1 MKKFIYMAVAAIAA
15 LSSCASDD
23 AIMNEGGQ
31 NETGVTTFTATME
44 GNNATR
50 ATYNSTARTA
60 EWEASIDKINVG
72 GAEYTAQTTGATT
85 TFIGTGATKGDD
97 DKYHAYF
104 PASLYSGGTLTLP
117 ATQTYTADKFNMPMY
132 AESTT
137 TELTFKNLCA
147 VLAVKVT
154 SADITTLKSIKV
166 KSDKALSGAF
176 TVSENKAVLTDA
188 SDNNNTVVLNSETPL
203 TLDET
208 GTTFYIAIPAQ
219 EYAYLNIYLSAD
231 GTTYTQAMATK
242 KAAGLGAIA
251 RNKMYSIDYEKNAVK
266 LWEGN
271 VFVADRN
278 VGATSETDFG
288 GYYTWGGTYA
298 NGAGIPWNGTF
309 NSNTDN
315 LTSANDAATKAWGS
329 NWRIP
334 TADELK
340 NLTNEIQIT
349 TGTDNCT
356 IEWKT
361 DYNGSG
367 KNGVLFTGKASNYN
381 TNSVFLPAAGIC
393 YDNWQDEGTGMVE
406 NIDNIGRYRS
416 STHFGSGGNVYRL
429 NMYLNR
435 SELGVQDS
443 DCCEDGYSVRAV
455 LAE

>member
-44 GNNATR
+44 GDNATR
-50 ATYNSTARTA
+50 ATYNATARTA

-85 TFIGTGATKGDD
+85 TFTGTGATKGDD

-104 PASLYSGGTLTLP
+104 PADLYNDGTLTLP
-117 ATQTYTADKFNMPMY
+117 AQQTYTADKFNMPMY
-132 AESTT
+132 AESAT

-154 SADITTLKSIKV
+154 SADITILKSIKV
-166 KSDKALSGAF
+166 KSDKALNGAF
-176 TVSENKAVLTDA
+176 TVSGNKAVLTDA
-188 SDNNNTVVLNSETPL
+188 SDNSKTVVLNSETPL

-231 GTTYTQAMATK
+231 GDTYTQAMATK
-242 KAAGLGAIA
+242 KAAGLGEIA

-266 LWEGN
+266 LWAGN

-298 NGAGIPWNGTF
+298 NGTGINWNGAYKSAMAT
-309 NSNTDN
+309 
-315 LTSANDAATKAWGS
+315 LTSTEDAATQNWGN
-329 NWRIP
+329 NWRML
-334 TADELK
+334 TAAELENLK
-340 NLTNEIQIT
+340 NCSSTANWRTN
-349 TGTDNCT
+349 
-356 IEWKT
+356 
-361 DYNGSG
+361 YNGTG
-367 KNGVLFTGKASNYN
+367 KNGMLAISSAYPG
-381 TNSVFLPAAGIC
+381 NSVFLPVAGVC
-393 YDNWQDEGTGMVE
+393 E
-406 NIDNIGRYRS
+406 N
-416 STHFGSGGNVYRL
+416 GSGGKGKISWPAYGIYWCTLWR
-429 NMYLNR
+429 
-435 SELGVQDS
+435 
-443 DCCEDGYSVRAV
+443 DGSNAEVLSLYSGTAGCTTNAKNEGCSVRAV
-455 LAE
+455 LTE